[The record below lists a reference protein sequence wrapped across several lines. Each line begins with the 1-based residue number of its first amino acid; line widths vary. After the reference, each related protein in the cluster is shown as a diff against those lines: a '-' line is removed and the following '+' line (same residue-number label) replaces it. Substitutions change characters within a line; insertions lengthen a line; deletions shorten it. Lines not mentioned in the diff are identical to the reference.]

1 MSLGGCL
8 GVARVR
14 VGRASVAGGGGMGT
28 ATSVTNRVGS
38 GGMGIAT
45 SVTIGATSKRGVG
58 RVGMG
63 GMGITTS
70 VAGGGGGGGVAGWS
84 CSCSN
89 LHAAIAAALAHGGGL
104 GVTGL
109 GIAILSTAAVSEQ
122 AGNTPEDLL
131 NAISAS
137 SVKRLYLHRIS
148 AKVILQTKY

>member
-1 MSLGGCL
+1 MNPHPSVRRGGGGGMSLGGFL
-8 GVARVR
+8 GVGRRVPRARV
-14 VGRASVAGGGGMGT
+14 GGASVAGGRG
-28 ATSVTNRVGS
+28 
-38 GGMGIAT
+38 
-45 SVTIGATSKRGVG
+45 GATSKREVG

-122 AGNTPEDLL
+122 AGITPEGLL
-131 NAISAS
+131 MA
-137 SVKRLYLHRIS
+137 
-148 AKVILQTKY
+148 